1 MVWSVYSNA
10 QYEHRDFPG
19 AVHADKI
26 YLYHDQSP
34 EIFDPIKNVW
44 SNWTK
49 ASTSHGTYGC
59 LVPWRDSLI
68 LLGGAFSV
76 RAVESYNVATS
87 TWMTIDSSVP
97 FYIVGSGCVVLPS
110 EEILVVGPASSPNY
124 KSAAIYNVEDNKWTM
139 GQDSSFDR
147 YRTALVVLGKRTFS
161 VGGISDGIKA
171 IEEFDYASKSWKT
184 VNTPLIVPRR
194 AHSMIAIP
202 AELFAHLPGGC
213 EGVM

>member
-10 QYEHRDFPG
+10 QYLHSDYPG

-34 EIFDPIKNVW
+34 EIFYPIKNVW

-68 LLGGAFSV
+68 LLGGAGSV

-97 FYIVGSGCVVLPS
+97 FDIIFSGCVVLPS
-110 EEILVVGPASSPNY
+110 EEILVVGSSHLAHF
-124 KSAAIYNVEDNKWTM
+124 KSAA
-139 GQDSSFDR
+139 SS
-147 YRTALVVLGKRTFS
+147 S
-161 VGGISDGIKA
+161 Q
-171 IEEFDYASKSWKT
+171 
-184 VNTPLIVPRR
+184 
-194 AHSMIAIP
+194 
-202 AELFAHLPGGC
+202 
-213 EGVM
+213 

>member
-10 QYEHRDFPG
+10 QYLHSDYPG

-68 LLGGAFSV
+68 LLGGAGSV

-97 FYIVGSGCVVLPS
+97 FDIYKSGCVVLPS
-110 EEILVVGPASSPNY
+110 EEILVVGPASPPNNKY
-124 KSAAIYNVEDNKWTM
+124 AAIYNVEDNQWTM
-139 GQDSSFDR
+139 VQDSSFDR
-147 YRTALVVLGKRTFS
+147 DGTALAVLRKRTFA
-161 VGGISDGIKA
+161 VGGGGDRG